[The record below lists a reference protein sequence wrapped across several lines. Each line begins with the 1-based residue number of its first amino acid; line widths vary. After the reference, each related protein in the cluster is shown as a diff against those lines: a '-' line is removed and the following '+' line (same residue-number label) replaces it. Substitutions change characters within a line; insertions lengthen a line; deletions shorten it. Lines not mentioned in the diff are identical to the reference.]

1 MNVRILKTQK
11 VLHGGPHYSL
21 HYDCVILCMNNF
33 WPLSKFKQNPDDMY
47 NYIP

>member
-21 HYDCVILCMNNF
+21 HYDCVN
-33 WPLSKFKQNPDDMY
+33 LSVYDELLASLK
-47 NYIP
+47 I